1 MFITIRG
8 RETATRN
15 FNNFFA
21 ETLTKVTKKNYKRVI
36 ETPDYDIFMEE
47 YAPFE
52 ANRFV
57 EEVQK
62 ASIFVPKK
70 EIRLRSHGGGNLES
84 GVPVKGIAYLGDD
97 MFAIS
102 TKKRLYLVYRVQ
114 LLF

>member
-21 ETLTKVTKKNYKRVI
+21 ETLAKVTKKNYKRVI